1 MPQGIRV
8 SRTIRALT
16 TGEGKLWLVL
26 VGVNQYQDRAL
37 PPLRYCASDCQGI
50 GEALL
55 EATRTFPNKQLLW
68 HHDFAVD
75 LPVRKAID
83 ASLEQLVA
91 EASPQDTVLFYFCG
105 HGAIDAQSRQA
116 GLCLADTRLE
126 ELGGTGLTMGRLL
139 ESLGRCRA
147 AQQLVWLDA
156 CHSGGLSL
164 RNRETAAG
172 GTLLGIEELLRERAA
187 QSRGFYALLACEQSQ
202 QSWEFPGLGH
212 GVFTY
217 FLIRGLRG
225 EAANA
230 RGFIEMDGLY
240 RYVYHQTLRYIDN
253 INQQLRLENLQKLRR
268 GGELHPEYALQVP
281 KRIVEGVGELILG
294 VCPTEAQP
302 LSRRRALVIDGLAG
316 EQEAPLVLSKL
327 LTRQGGFEV
336 KYWNRRGPADPAS
349 VRELLCSALSFCSTA
364 ANPVSGVETL
374 LIYLRGRLQSSAE
387 GESRL
392 VLGDG
397 VRLNLLWLRQQL
409 QSRNGGQLLLV
420 LDCPGKVELLEQWV
434 ELLRVSPQRTQC
446 LVAGA
451 ASDPQTFSR
460 ALLDALEGSEP
471 QGGLSAA
478 KWASQLQQALAGT
491 GTELL
496 VELSGPPG
504 VIEVFPAN
512 LASAGA
518 GAPMDL
524 GVCPYMGLRA
534 FGEEDAPYFYGREH
548 LTQELLKQLAGD
560 SFLAVVGASG
570 SGKSSVVHAGLIAQL
585 RTGRQL
591 PGSQSW
597 WVQSMRPGAHPL
609 EALSWRL
616 ADAADQNERHRQQQ
630 QIEGLLH
637 LRADGL
643 VQWLR
648 KRSEPTVVLVV
659 DQFEELFTLASPT
672 DRQVFLDVLLGAL
685 ACASDRFKLVIAVR
699 ADFIAPCLEVATL
712 APLVQAASVLVPPYL
727 GEDDYRN
734 LIVKPAQKVGLAVEP
749 ELVEVLLKELN
760 QSPGELPL
768 LEFVLEQLWEKRQNG
783 HLTLNA
789 YQQAIGG
796 LKGALEIRAQAT
808 YTALSPQGQA
818 CARWIFLSL
827 TQLGE
832 GTEDTRRR
840 VPRSEL
846 VVARY
851 PEQLVFHTLQAL
863 TAAKLVVVGF
873 SENIPTGRSRG
884 GVQAA
889 EPEPLAAL
897 KQQVSVEVA
906 HEVLIRYWSTLRWW
920 LEENRARLRLQRQIE
935 QAARL
940 WKQRDQQPDFLLR
953 GVRLAEAEEIY
964 NHPSDELPLEVQT
977 FIEACLEEK
986 HKQQQRDK
994 NQLRRAQ
1001 IVASV
1006 MVVLAVSALGFGGL
1020 AYWQTQISR
1029 RSEIGALNASVD
1041 GYLASNRELEALIAS
1056 LKAQNI
1062 LQRTLGI
1069 DDELKIRTSSLL
1081 HQVIHMIKESN
1092 RLVGHG
1098 NYIRCVVFSPNGE
1111 IIASASADGTV
1122 RVWRK
1127 DGTLIHTLTEHTN
1140 DVRSVVFSPDGNILA
1155 SGDNSGNLILRQPDG
1170 SEAITIKA
1178 HDKAIMGI
1186 DFTPDGKKVATASAD
1201 KTVRLWDPKS
1211 GKLLNTFNGQSQWLS
1226 AVAINPNGNI
1236 VAAASADTTVRMW
1249 RGNGESQISISHPG
1263 KVYDVNFSP
1272 DGQMLATSGDDKV
1285 ARLWRLDGSL
1295 FRELPGHTGW
1305 VMKTAFSPDG
1315 NVLATASADK
1325 TVRLW
1330 RVFDGMLLITI
1341 HGHNAS
1347 VNSLSY
1353 SPDGRSLVSGSDDTT
1368 IRLWQLDKIRGAF
1381 QTHGSELLGTAI
1393 TPDGQTIATAGTDGN
1408 VSLWNRDGKLLRILR
1423 GHKGRVFSIAISSDG
1438 NKVATAGSDGTV
1450 RLWSISGSSL
1460 QVYTGHTGQVFSV
1473 TFSPDSQSLTTAGI
1487 DGSIR
1492 FWSLDGTGR
1501 VIGHHQG
1508 IGDDVRFSPDGKVV
1522 ASVGGDGKLRFW
1534 ALSSDKKTYFEG
1546 SSGAVRRIAF
1556 SPDSSL
1562 VATGAADGT
1571 LKLWGF
1577 DSANLG
1583 ATLLKSVHA
1592 HEAEIRSLTFSPD
1605 GQYIASASADGTT
1618 RIWNKSGSSYK
1629 LLLGSSDG
1637 INSVRFSFDGSAI
1650 VTAGENGMIE
1660 IWENWNISNEDLN
1673 RTALHWICPFVNA
1686 NEELNTSLKEAC
1698 KSDSYTS
1705 SIRESNISGGSRNAE
1720 S

>member
-68 HHDFAVD
+68 HHDFAAD
-75 LPVRKAID
+75 LPTRKAVE
-83 ASLEQLVA
+83 ASLERLIA
-91 EASPQDTVLFYFCG
+91 EAGPQDTVLFYFCG
-105 HGAIDAQSRQA
+105 HGAIDAASRQA
-116 GLCLADTRLE
+116 VLCLADTRLE
-126 ELGGTGLTMGRLL
+126 DLCGSGLTMRRLL

-164 RNRETAAG
+164 RNRELTAEALPAG
-172 GTLLGIEELLRERAA
+172 TILGMEELLRERAA

-336 KYWNRRGPADPAS
+336 KYWNRRGLADPAS
-349 VRELLCSALSFCSTA
+349 VRELLRSALSFCSTA
-364 ANPVSGVETL
+364 AAPVSGVETL

-512 LASAGA
+512 LASAGE

-637 LRADGL
+637 LGADGL

-648 KRSEPTVVLVV
+648 KRPEPMVVLVV

-685 ACASDRFKLVIAVR
+685 VCAADRFKLVIAVR
-699 ADFIAPCLEVATL
+699 ADFIAPCLEVAAL

-734 LIVKPAQKVGLAVEP
+734 LIVKPAQKVGLVVEP
-749 ELVEVLLKELN
+749 ELVEVLLQELN

-768 LEFVLEQLWEKRQNG
+768 LEFVLEQLWEKRQDG

-796 LKGALEIRAQAT
+796 LKGALENRAQAT
-808 YTALSPQGQA
+808 YEALGPEGKD

-840 VPRSEL
+840 VPRSDL

-851 PEQLVFHTLQAL
+851 PEKLVFHTLQAL

-873 SENIPTGRSRG
+873 SENTPTGRSRSRAE
-884 GVQAA
+884 AA
-889 EPEPLAAL
+889 EPESLAAL
-897 KQQVSVEVA
+897 KQQVTVEVA

-935 QAARL
+935 QAATL
-940 WKQRDQQPDFLLR
+940 WNQRDQQPDFLLR

-964 NHPSDELPLEVQT
+964 THRSDELSQEVQV
-977 FIEACLEEK
+977 FVEACLEEK
-986 HKQQQRDK
+986 RKQRDREK
-994 NQLRRAQ
+994 GELRKAQ
-1001 IVASV
+1001 IIALV
-1006 MVVLAVSALGFGGL
+1006 MVVLTIAASGFGGL
-1020 AYWQTQISR
+1020 AYWQTQIAQQ
-1029 RSEIGALNASVD
+1029 SEISAHNTSVD
-1041 GYLASNRELEALIAS
+1041 GYLASHRSLEALIAS
-1056 LKAQNI
+1056 IKAQN
-1062 LQRTLGI
+1062 LLRRTLVT
-1069 DDELKIRTSSLL
+1069 DDNLKIETAS
-1081 HQVIHMIKESN
+1081 HFQQVMHMIRESN
-1092 RLVGHG
+1092 RFVGHG
-1098 NYIRCVVFSPNGE
+1098 NYIRSTVFSPNGQT
-1111 IIASASADGTV
+1111 IASASEDSTVRLWKTDGTIL
-1122 RVWRK
+1122 RIFS
-1127 DGTLIHTLTEHTN
+1127 DHQA
-1140 DVRSVVFSPDGNILA
+1140 DVRSLAFSPDGKTLA
-1155 SGDNSGNLILRQPDG
+1155 SGDFRGNLVVRRLDG
-1170 SEAITIKA
+1170 SVLTSIKA
-1178 HDKAIMGI
+1178 HNKAIMGI
-1186 DFTPDGKKVATASAD
+1186 AFTPDGKYIVTASADKSAHLWKADDYKLLKTFNGHTGWLSAVAVSPDGESFATASAD
-1201 KTVRLWDPKS
+1201 KTVRIWNK
-1211 GKLLNTFNGQSQWLS
+1211 NGATLK
-1226 AVAINPNGNI
+1226 
-1236 VAAASADTTVRMW
+1236 T
-1249 RGNGESQISISHPG
+1249 ISHPTE
-1263 KVYDVNFSP
+1263 VYDLSFAP
-1272 DGQMLATSGDDKV
+1272 DGQTLATGGEDKV
-1285 ARLWRLDGSL
+1285 VRLWHLDGNLARTLSL
-1295 FRELPGHTGW
+1295 HTGW
-1305 VMKTAFSPDG
+1305 VMKVAFSPEG

-1325 TVRLW
+1325 TIRLW
-1330 RVFDGMLLITI
+1330 RVVDGTLLITI
-1341 HGHNAS
+1341 HGHTAS

-1353 SPDGRSLVSGSDDTT
+1353 SPDGRSLVSGGDDTT
-1368 IRLWQLDKIRGAF
+1368 VRLWQVDKIKGAF
-1381 QTHGSELLGTAI
+1381 QTYGSEL
-1393 TPDGQTIATAGTDGN
+1393 
-1408 VSLWNRDGKLLRILR
+1408 
-1423 GHKGRVFSIAISSDG
+1423 FSIAISPDSQMI
-1438 NKVATAGSDGTV
+1438 ATAGADGNASLWRLDGTLLKNLQGHRDKVFSVTISSDGKKIATAGADKTIRLWSISGELLGVYQGHQLSVASVVFSPDCTTLASVGIDGTV
-1450 RLWSISGSSL
+1450 RLWSS
-1460 QVYTGHTGQVFSV
+1460 
-1473 TFSPDSQSLTTAGI
+1473 
-1487 DGSIR
+1487 
-1492 FWSLDGTGR
+1492 DGTGR
-1501 VIGHHQG
+1501 VIGDHTG
-1508 IGDDVRFSPDGKVV
+1508 SLEDIRFSPDGRVI
-1522 ASVGGDGKLRFW
+1522 ASVGSRGTLQLWSSISNSKSAFVVSSGSVRRVAYSPDGKL
-1534 ALSSDKKTYFEG
+1534 
-1546 SSGAVRRIAF
+1546 I
-1556 SPDSSL
+1556 
-1562 VATGAADGT
+1562 ATGDVDGN
-1571 LKLWGF
+1571 LKLWNF
-1577 DSANLG
+1577 DGSSLSV
-1583 ATLLKSVHA
+1583 TLYKEIPA
-1592 HEAEIRSLTFSPD
+1592 HEAEIRSMTFSYD
-1605 GQYIASASADGTT
+1605 GQYIATASADGST
-1618 RIWNKSGSSYK
+1618 RIWKSDGSRYK
-1629 LLLGSSDG
+1629 ILLGSSDG
-1637 INSVRFSFDGSAI
+1637 INSVRFSYDDSAI
-1650 VTAGENGMIE
+1650 VTAGENGMVE
-1660 IWENWNISNEDLN
+1660 VWENWNTSEENLR
-1673 RTALHWICPFVNA
+1673 RTARQWICPFVLN
-1686 NEELNTSLKEAC
+1686 NTELSETLDVGC
-1698 KSDSYTS
+1698 
-1705 SIRESNISGGSRNAE
+1705 
-1720 S
+1720 